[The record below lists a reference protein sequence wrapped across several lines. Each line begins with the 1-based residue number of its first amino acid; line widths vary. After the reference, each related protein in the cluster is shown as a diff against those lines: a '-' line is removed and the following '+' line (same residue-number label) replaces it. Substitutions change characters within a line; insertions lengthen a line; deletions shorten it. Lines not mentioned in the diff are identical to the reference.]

1 MLADV
6 IAQVI
11 GFGIEMSDM
20 SVKEIAKEI
29 GVNYRQVYRWRN
41 GETLPDILTFFKL
54 CELLKID
61 ISKFHTLKD
70 VSDLSLLDKKEI
82 RLIKYYRRS
91 SKMEQEKIIKII
103 QALEE

>member
-1 MLADV
+1 M
-6 IAQVI
+6 
-11 GFGIEMSDM
+11 
-20 SVKEIAKEI
+20 
-29 GVNYRQVYRWRN
+29 
-41 GETLPDILTFFKL
+41 PDILTFFKL